1 MTTSPPIP
9 RGASD
14 GAFALHENNMTVPAK
29 IVFIVHEVDVTERT
43 VALLDRLRAEIE
55 RETGR
60 SLSREEL
67 VDLIVQ
73 RAAENRSETVDLF
86 RGES

>member
-1 MTTSPPIP
+1 
-9 RGASD
+9 
-14 GAFALHENNMTVPAK
+14 MTVPAK